1 MRHDTETTC
10 HCGAAYNGSDHCPE
24 CGCEQY
30 ETIIVRDCG
39 HNMPMYTVGKAR
51 PYTGV
56 VCHGDRKIGRVT
68 TQRRQRGERYYTAT
82 PTMADGTYAP
92 TTSLGTR
99 FPTFMAA
106 ARALW
111 WFDREYA
118 QPNRSN
124 DGRLMSAACMNFR
137 SRWGVLPGRKFSRL
151 GEFA

>member
-1 MRHDTETTC
+1 MRRDTETTC

-30 ETIIVRDCG
+30 ESIIVGDCG
-39 HNMPMYTVGKAR
+39 HNMPMYVVGKAR
-51 PYTGV
+51 PHTGK
-56 VCHGDRKIGRVT
+56 VCHGDRVIGRVT

-82 PTMADGTYAP
+82 PTMPDGSYAP
-92 TTSLGTR
+92 TASLGTR

-111 WFDREYA
+111 TFDRAYA
-118 QPNRSN
+118 QPNEV
-124 DGRLMSAACMNFR
+124 GRHSVSAAVSHFR
-137 SRWGVLPGRKFSRL
+137 ETYGVVPGRKFSRL